1 MIAALL
7 GLCGGLGLLLFG
19 LRTASEALQVLFGER
34 LRRRV
39 AEVGSGRRAQFDA
52 GVLAGLVTQSSAAAA
67 VRVVSFVN
75 AGLMS
80 LGQAAGVLVGANLGA
95 TVPAWILAVRPGSLA
110 LGLLGIGAI
119 IHLLAAR
126 ETARFAAA
134 LAMGAG
140 MLFVALGWLTDAWV
154 ALGPRALP
162 EWLLQPESIGV
173 PALLAA
179 ALAAALVTSVLQSA
193 TAALGIGIALAAS
206 GELSL
211 AGAAALVIGANI
223 GSCVTVLRA
232 AAPATADSRRAALVH
247 TLLNSLAALVLLIAM
262 PAWLALL
269 ALIPPGGGDPL
280 SAGPWHVALAHT
292 SFNALLALLA
302 LPLLDPLARL
312 GTRLIGPAHR
322 ERTALRYLRQSVV
335 EAPALAIEQARLE
348 VLSMAALTVDALH
361 LTRTLFADV
370 HTPQA
375 ELRRQILEREKATDT
390 AQHELTTFLSRVL
403 TATLSAAQSNECRAL
418 VREADEIESVADY
431 CERLANYRRR
441 LIREGI
447 GFEEAALRDLQSYLE
462 RTTALF
468 ADVVDRIRRN
478 ESGWMEAVLTKG
490 QYLATEADLLR
501 DANLQRLAA
510 QRMNPTA
517 GIFYNDMLVAMRRI
531 RNHALNLAEAHQGE
545 K

>member
-1 MIAALL
+1 MISALL
-7 GLCGGLGLLLFG
+7 ALCGGLGLLLFG
-19 LRTASEALQVLFGER
+19 LRTASEALQVLFGEQ

-39 AEVGSGRRAQFDA
+39 ADVGHGRRAQVDA

-67 VRVVSFVN
+67 VRIVSFVN

-80 LGQAAGVLVGANLGA
+80 LPEAAGVMVGANLGA
-95 TVPAWILAVRPGSLA
+95 TLPAWVLALRPGSLA
-110 LGLLGIGAI
+110 LGLLGAGAI
-119 IHLLAAR
+119 VHLLAAR

-134 LAMGAG
+134 LAMGVG
-140 MLFVALGWLTDAWV
+140 MLFVALAWLTEAWV
-154 ALGPRALP
+154 GLGPRALP
-162 EWLLQPESIGV
+162 EWLLQPEAVG
-173 PALLAA
+173 PTALLAT
-179 ALAAALVTSVLQSA
+179 ALAAALLTSVLQSA
-193 TAALGIGIALAAS
+193 TATIGIAIALAAS

-211 AGAAALVIGANI
+211 AGAAALVVGANL

-232 AAPATADSRRAALVH
+232 AAPATADSRRAALIH
-247 TLLNSLAALVLLIAM
+247 TLLNGSTAVLLLLAM
-262 PAWLALL
+262 TPWVRLL
-269 ALIPPGGGDPL
+269 ALVPTAGGE
-280 SAGPWHVALAHT
+280 SIAGPLHVALAHT
-292 SFNALLALLA
+292 SFNLLLALLA
-302 LPLLDPLARL
+302 VPLLDPLASL
-312 GTRLIGPAHR
+312 ATRLAGPAHR

-370 HTPQA
+370 HTPQG
-375 ELRRQILEREKATDT
+375 ELRRRILEREKATDT

-403 TATLSAAQSNECRAL
+403 TGALSVAQSDECRAL

-441 LIREGI
+441 LIREGV
-447 GFEEAALRDLQSYLE
+447 GFEEAALRDLQSHLE

-468 ADVVDRIRRN
+468 ADIVDRVRRN
-478 ESGWMEAVLTKG
+478 DTGWLESVVTKG
-490 QYLATEADLLR
+490 QYLATEADGLR

-517 GIFYNDMLVAMRRI
+517 GIFYNDMLVALRRI
-531 RNHALNLAEAHQGE
+531 RNHSLNLAEAHLGR

>member
-1 MIAALL
+1 MISALL

-19 LRTASEALQVLFGER
+19 LRTASEALQVLSGER

-95 TVPAWILAVRPGSLA
+95 TVPAWILALRPGALA
-110 LGLLGIGAI
+110 LGLLGVGAI

-140 MLFVALGWLTDAWV
+140 MLFVAIGWLTDAWSG
-154 ALGPRALP
+154 LGPRALP
-162 EWLLQPESIGV
+162 EWLLQPESIGA

-193 TAALGIGIALAAS
+193 TATLGIAIALAAS

-211 AGAAALVIGANI
+211 AGAAALVIGANV

-232 AAPATADSRRAALVH
+232 AAPATADSRRAALIH
-247 TLLNSLAALVLLIAM
+247 TLLNGLAALVLLLAM

-269 ALIPPGGGDPL
+269 ALIPPGGGDAL
-280 SAGPWHVALAHT
+280 AATPWHVALAHT
-292 SFNALLALLA
+292 SFNVLLAALA

-312 GTRLIGPAHR
+312 GTRLVGPAHR

-370 HTPQA
+370 HTPQS
-375 ELRRQILEREKATDT
+375 ELRRQILDREKATDT

-403 TATLSAAQSNECRAL
+403 TATLSVAQSNECRAL

-478 ESGWMEAVLTKG
+478 ETGWMEAVATKG
-490 QYLATEADLLR
+490 QYLSTEADLLR

-531 RNHALNLAEAHQGE
+531 RNHALNLAEAHLGE